1 MKKLKVHGGTTAGFK
16 VLSFFLFIYF
26 IKAVYMFD
34 DPITLILEKAVNGS
48 ALRHTALVNNIS
60 NINTPGYKRVDVDF
74 KTSLS
79 AAVKNL
85 QDGKKNEAL
94 QSIKNSTPEILNDTK
109 SSVRLDGNGV
119 DIDSEMAK
127 LAENTLEY
135 TAYVKLLSKKFDG
148 LRTVISEG
156 KR

>member
-1 MKKLKVHGGTTAGFK
+1 
-16 VLSFFLFIYF
+16 
-26 IKAVYMFD
+26 MFD
-34 DPITLILEKAVNGS
+34 DPITLILEKAVYGS
-48 ALRHTALVNNIS
+48 SLRHNAIVNNIS

-74 KTSLS
+74 KTSLQ
-79 AAVKNL
+79 AAVNNL
-85 QDGKKNEAL
+85 QEGKKDEAL
-94 QSIKNSTPEILNDTK
+94 KTIKQSMPEILDDSS

-119 DIDSEMAK
+119 DIDSEMAT

-135 TAYVKLLSKKFDG
+135 SVFVKLLAQKFEG

>member
-1 MKKLKVHGGTTAGFK
+1 
-16 VLSFFLFIYF
+16 
-26 IKAVYMFD
+26 MFD
-34 DPITLILEKAVNGS
+34 DPISLILEKAVNGS
-48 ALRHTALVNNIS
+48 ALRHTAIVNNIS
-60 NINTPGYKRVDVDF
+60 NINTPGYKRIDVDF

-85 QDGKKNEAL
+85 QEGKKSEAF
-94 QSIKNSTPEILNDTK
+94 QNIKNSTPEILNDTS

-119 DIDSEMAK
+119 DIDSEMTK

-135 TAYVKLLSKKFDG
+135 SVYIKLLSNKFDS

>member
-1 MKKLKVHGGTTAGFK
+1 MKV
-16 VLSFFLFIYF
+16 
-26 IKAVYMFD
+26 VYMFD
-34 DPITLILEKAVNGS
+34 DPVALILEKAVYGS
-48 ALRHTALVNNIS
+48 SLRHNAIVNNIS

-74 KTSLS
+74 KTSLQ
-79 AAVKNL
+79 AAVNNL
-85 QDGKKNEAL
+85 QEGKKDEAL
-94 QSIKNSTPEILNDTK
+94 KTIKQSVPEISNDSN

-119 DIDSEMAK
+119 DIDSEMAT

-135 TAYVKLLSKKFDG
+135 SVYVKLLAKNFEG